1 MTPFVS
7 CHLSSID
14 IYCFS
19 IVQQELQQEQ
29 QLEEEEEEE
38 QEQEQEPVPL
48 LVVVHIA

>member
-29 QLEEEEEEE
+29 QLEEEEEE